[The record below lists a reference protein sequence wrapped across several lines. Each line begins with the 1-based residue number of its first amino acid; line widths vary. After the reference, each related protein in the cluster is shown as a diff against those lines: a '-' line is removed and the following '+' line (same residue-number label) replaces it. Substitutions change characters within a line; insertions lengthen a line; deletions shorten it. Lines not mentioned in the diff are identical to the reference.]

1 MKLTSICPASDQQI
15 AKYSAVRSLVVLET
29 REQYDSCVRP
39 HIERVELPRLQW
51 VSNILEGRQEQERVI
66 YRHPVPPVPL
76 SHGDQAVAAAAASNG
91 SESETA
97 AAAPPAYDFLI
108 VEDMKWDGR
117 TISAL
122 YVLAIAYDTSL
133 LSLRDLR
140 GEHLPLLRAMLDEG
154 LNAVA
159 QRYNV
164 DRRQLLAFLHYPP
177 SFYRLHVHIV
187 LLGGSALAGGALGAA
202 GSRAHLLADVIS
214 ALEVAPDYYA
224 RARLALVLRES
235 DPLVAL
241 LSEPNAPPLLP
252 LPTSTAQ

>member
-1 MKLTSICPASDQQI
+1 M
-15 AKYSAVRSLVVLET
+15 RSLVVLET
-29 REQYDSCVRP
+29 RELYDSCVRP

-51 VSNILEGRQEQERVI
+51 VANIFEGRQEQERIV
-66 YRHPVPPVPL
+66 YRHPVAPVPL
-76 SHGDQAVAAAAASNG
+76 THGEQAAAS
-91 SESETA
+91 SESKTA
-97 AAAPPAYDFLI
+97 AAAPPAHDFLI

-122 YVLAIAYDTSL
+122 YVLAIAYDTQL
-133 LSLRDLR
+133 LSIRDLR

-154 LNAVA
+154 LDAVA

-164 DRRQLLAFLHYPP
+164 DRRQLLAFMHYPP

-214 ALEVAPDYYA
+214 TLEAAPDYYA
-224 RARLALVLRES
+224 RAGLALVLRES

-241 LSEPNAPPLLP
+241 LSEPNAPPLPP
-252 LPTSTAQ
+252 LPTPTAQ